1 MCRQVTCRTCGKKDW
16 AGCGQHVDQVMRG
29 VPRADR
35 CQGHAADAR
44 RPGLWRRVFGG
55 QPGR

>member
-1 MCRQVTCRTCGKKDW
+1 MCRQETCRVCGKKDW

-35 CQGHAADAR
+35 CQGHPKAESR
-44 RPGLWRRVFGG
+44 GGLLSRLFALG
-55 QPGR
+55 